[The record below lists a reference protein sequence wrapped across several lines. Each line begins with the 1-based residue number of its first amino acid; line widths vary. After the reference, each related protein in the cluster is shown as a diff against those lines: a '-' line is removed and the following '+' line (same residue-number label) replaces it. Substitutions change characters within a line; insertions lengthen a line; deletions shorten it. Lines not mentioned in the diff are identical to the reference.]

1 MRRCPSERVPSV
13 TETSAVPTPA
23 ASVRYHVHQKITP
36 FQNTYRIMLDAGGE
50 PGQLIAFAKQKRM
63 AFKESF
69 TLYGDEGASRPV
81 LTITAD
87 RRIDVRSAMTVRDPA
102 GEVVG
107 TLRKRGAASLLRST
121 WELEQPGLPV
131 VVVEERSLGVA
142 VLRRVWDLVPV
153 AGSVPVPWVF
163 HFDGR
168 TPTGE
173 VVLTH
178 TRLWGVRDRY
188 VLEVSPPYDQRLAIA
203 LAICLDAL
211 QSR

>member
-1 MRRCPSERVPSV
+1 VPGV

-36 FQNTYRIMLDAGGE
+36 FQNTYRIMVDAAGE

-69 TLYGDEGASRPV
+69 TLYGDEAASRPV

-107 TLRKRGAASLLRST
+107 TLRKRGAASLFRST
-121 WELEQPGLPV
+121 WEMEQANGPLV
-131 VVVEERSLGVA
+131 VVQERSMAIAL
-142 VLRRVWDLVPV
+142 LRRFSELVPYLN
-153 AGSVPVPWVF
+153 SLPIPWVF
-163 HFDGR
+163 HFDGTIGGR
-168 TPTGE
+168 I
-173 VVLTH
+173 VLTH
-178 TRLWGVRDRY
+178 TRLWGIRDRY
-188 VLEVSPPYDQRLAIA
+188 VLELFDPSLDSRLAIA
-203 LAICLDAL
+203 LAVCLDAM
-211 QSR
+211 QKR

>member
-1 MRRCPSERVPSV
+1 MTGPQQQ
-13 TETSAVPTPA
+13 SAPA
-23 ASVRYHVHQKITP
+23 RFHVAQKISP
-36 FQNTYRIMLDAGGE
+36 LQNVYRVHADVAGE
-50 PGQLIAFAKQKRM
+50 PGPLIAFAKQKRL
-63 AFKESF
+63 AFKEQF
-69 TLYGDEGASRPV
+69 TLYRDEAATEPV

-87 RRIDVRSAMTVRDPA
+87 RRLDVRSAMTVREPSGA
-102 GEVVG
+102 VVG

-131 VVVEERSLGVA
+131 VVVEERSVAVA

-178 TRLWGVRDRY
+178 TRLWGLRDRY

>member
-1 MRRCPSERVPSV
+1 MTGPQQH
-13 TETSAVPTPA
+13 SAPA
-23 ASVRYHVHQKITP
+23 RFHLAQKISP
-36 FQNTYRIMLDAGGE
+36 MQNVYRVHADVAGE
-50 PGQLIAFAKQKRM
+50 PGPLIAFAKQKRL
-63 AFKESF
+63 AFKEQF
-69 TLYGDEGASRPV
+69 TLYRDEAATEPV

-87 RRIDVRSAMTVRDPA
+87 RRLDVRSAMTVRDPS
-102 GEVVG
+102 GSVVG